1 LPALSG
7 FVSPV
12 FREPLS
18 AAILAFVDS
27 RRAKTALLKGLVA
40 VIAMLGTME
49 IAARLSGITDFPVYA
64 VDEEIGY
71 IVKPNQS
78 GRFLDKN
85 SWAFN
90 SKSMSTA
97 DEWNPSLRRN
107 ILLIGNSIVMGGNPY
122 DQKAKLAP
130 VIASDTGNKYSIWPV
145 AAGGWTNVNEV
156 VYLRRNPDVVKAA
169 DFFVWEYMSGGLS
182 GLSLWR
188 GEYVFPSAHP
198 ASSGWYV
205 FRRYIVP
212 RLIKM
217 NMNELPPVG
226 DLRENHRANFEA
238 SVAELSKA
246 SGSQHPGLIFTY
258 PTRQELLA
266 SRRGEWLP
274 ERDTLNEICRKYG
287 LVMVDIAKSPEW
299 NASLYRDGV
308 HPTVEGNIV
317 LAKIISSSIAD
328 TFVPSYRKPDN

>member
-1 LPALSG
+1 LS
-7 FVSPV
+7 
-12 FREPLS
+12 L
-18 AAILAFVDS
+18 VDS
-27 RRAKTALLKGLVA
+27 RKAKTALLKGLVA
-40 VIAMLGTME
+40 VIALLGITE
-49 IAARLSGITDFPVYA
+49 IAVRLSGITDFPVYA

-78 GRFLDKN
+78 GRFLDRN

-90 SKSMSTA
+90 SKSMPTA
-97 DEWNPSLRRN
+97 DEWNPSLRPN

-122 DQKAKLAP
+122 DQKDKLAM
-130 VIASDTGNKYSIWPV
+130 VIASVTGDKYSIWPV

-182 GLSLWR
+182 GLSLW
-188 GEYVFPSAHP
+188 GGDDVFPSEHP
-198 ASSGWYV
+198 ASSGWYA
-205 FRRYIVP
+205 FRRYIVS

-226 DLRENHRANFEA
+226 DLRENHRANFET
-238 SVAELSKA
+238 SIAELSKA
-246 SGSQHPGLIFTY
+246 SGSRRPGLIFIY
-258 PTRQELLA
+258 PTRKELLA

-287 LVMVDIAKSPEW
+287 LVMLDVANSPQW

-308 HPTVEGNIV
+308 HPTVEGNVV
-317 LAKIISSSIAD
+317 LAKIIASSIAA
-328 TFVPSYRKPDN
+328 TFVPSSRKPDN